1 VTVAEDRANIDAYER
16 RSRLLVLAVAAFL
29 LVAGT
34 ALSLLVRLPGEHV
47 WTPNVGIVGLA
58 ALAGA
63 WLWGMNRVPAGM
75 PVSRAMSYVGLLA
88 LMALMV
94 HRHPLFGFFAFS
106 GYLFM
111 DRLPK
116 RAWPVG
122 VAATAFM
129 VGSSQVGGL
138 PPPTYISPVIYVG
151 VIAVN
156 LFAAGA
162 MMAGS
167 VAYEAQHERRKQ
179 MVAELSGANRKLEA
193 AMAENAGLHA
203 LLLTQAREAGV
214 LDERQ
219 RLAREIHDTLAQGL
233 TGIITQLAAADA
245 TSAAERQRHLET
257 AAQLARE
264 SLSEARRS
272 VQALRPG
279 SLEAAQLPDALAGV
293 VDRWS
298 EVNGVPVEAVTTG
311 AARPVHP
318 EVEVTLLRTAQEA
331 LANVAKHAKAS
342 RVGVTLSYM
351 EDLVTLDVRDDGVG
365 FDVDR
370 PPGGTD
376 GYGLTAMRQRLGLVA
391 GELDVESEP
400 GAGTAVSARVPV
412 G

>member
-1 VTVAEDRANIDAYER
+1 MAAHGDETDAFER
-16 RSRLLVLAVAAFL
+16 RSALLRLAVAAFM
-29 LVAGT
+29 LVGGT
-34 ALSLLVRLPGEHV
+34 ALSVLVRLPGEHA
-47 WTPNVGIVGLA
+47 WTSTPGIVGLA

-63 WLWGMNRVPAGM
+63 GLAGVSRVPAGM
-75 PVSRAMSYVGLLA
+75 PVARAMSYAGLLT
-88 LMALMV
+88 LMAFMV

-106 GYLFM
+106 GYLFL

-116 RAWPVG
+116 RAWPAG
-122 VAATAFM
+122 VAATAF
-129 VGSSQVGGL
+129 VVASSQVGGL
-138 PPPTYISPVIYVG
+138 PPPSYISPLIYLG

-156 LFAAGA
+156 LIGAGA

-167 VAYEAQHERRKQ
+167 MAYEAQHERRKQ
-179 MVAELSGANRKLEA
+179 MVAELSEANRKLEA

-233 TGIITQLAAADA
+233 TGIITQL
-245 TSAAERQRHLET
+245 SAAETAAGPARQRHLET

-272 VQALRPG
+272 VQALRPEP
-279 SLEAAQLPDALAGV
+279 LEAAQLPDALAGV

-298 EVNGVPVEAVTTG
+298 EVNGVAAEAITTG

-370 PPGGTD
+370 PPGGTG
-376 GYGLTAMRQRLGLVA
+376 GYGLTAMRQRLGLVT
-391 GELDVESEP
+391 GELDIESEP
-400 GAGTAVSARVPV
+400 GVGTAVSARIPV
-412 G
+412 A